1 MNSNLIDSK
10 HRLSLPAY
18 IDLGI
23 KFGVRDS
30 NGQVYSNIKDYFLL
44 SKLLRTTDLEAGIIK
59 APNKSNTTYQL
70 TIDKRLKERILTNG
84 LAMAIISFQ
93 RKTEGCFAVARLF
106 ETTRTAKTTKREGE

>member
-1 MNSNLIDSK
+1 MNSNLNSK
-10 HRLSLPAY
+10 NRLSLPAY
-18 IDLGI
+18 LELGM

-30 NGQVYSNIKDYFLL
+30 TGQVYSNIKDYFLL
-44 SKLLRTTDLEAGIIK
+44 SKLLKTTDLEAGIIK
-59 APNKSNTTYQL
+59 APNKSNSVYQL

-106 ETTRTAKTTKREGE
+106 EKARTAKTTKREEND